1 MSVDHEMDVFL
12 RETMAGESPQLS
24 PGFDARV
31 LRRVRPRR
39 LTSTGRVVLVGYGAA
54 AALVTSWCLY
64 AVDPLA
70 LAMAVVVGIPVAA
83 GTRAYAHRLVG

>member
-1 MSVDHEMDVFL
+1 MSVDHEMDAFL
-12 RETMAGESPQLS
+12 RETMAGELPQLS
-24 PGFDARV
+24 PDFDVHV

-39 LTSTGRVVLVGYGAA
+39 LTSTGRVVLVAYGAA
-54 AALVTSWCLY
+54 AVLVAGWCLS

-70 LAMAVVVGIPVAA
+70 LAVAVVVGIPVAA